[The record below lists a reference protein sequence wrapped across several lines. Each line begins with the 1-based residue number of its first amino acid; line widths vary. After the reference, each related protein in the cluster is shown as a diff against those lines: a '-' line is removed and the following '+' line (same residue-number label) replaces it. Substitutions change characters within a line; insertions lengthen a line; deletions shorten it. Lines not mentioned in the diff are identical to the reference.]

1 MNLSNQRRMAADI
14 LGVGAERV
22 WMDSEKT
29 EDISTAITRADIRE
43 LVATGV
49 IKRKPQTGVSRGRVR
64 AKDKKKAYGHRKGH
78 GSRRGAKGARM
89 RRKERWM
96 NRIRAIRKRLK
107 TLRESGTIDASTY
120 RKLYGKA
127 TSGEFRDVSHLESH
141 MKSEG
146 VKHGKI

>member
-1 MNLSNQRRMAADI
+1 MKLSNQRRMAADI
-14 LGVGAERV
+14 LGVGSERV
-22 WMDSEKT
+22 WMDSEKA

-43 LVATGV
+43 LVTTGV
-49 IKRKPQTGVSRGRVR
+49 IKRKPKAGVSRGRAR

-89 RRKERWM
+89 SGKERWM
-96 NRIRAIRKRLK
+96 KCIRSVRKRLK
-107 TLRESGTIDASTY
+107 TLREEGTIDATMY

-127 TSGEFRDVSHLESH
+127 TSGEFKDVSHLESH

-146 VKHGKI
+146 VNNGKI

>member
-14 LGVGAERV
+14 LGVGTERV
-22 WMDSEKT
+22 WMDSEKA
-29 EDISTAITRADIRE
+29 EDISTAITRSDIRE

-49 IKRKPQTGVSRGRVR
+49 IKRKPQMGVSRGRAR

-78 GSRRGAKGARM
+78 GSRRGAKCAKI

-107 TLRESGTIDASTY
+107 TLRESGTIDASMY

-141 MKSEG
+141 MKSKG